1 MDILPDS
8 GGVVEASVDVADE
21 TDEGEEDTAA
31 DCTVDMGMESI
42 LCRCMASW
50 MVELWWAWC
59 SRWSEEEARVTG
71 TTEAAL
77 KRGTG

>member
-21 TDEGEEDTAA
+21 TDEGEDDTAA

-50 MVELWWAWC
+50 MVEL
-59 SRWSEEEARVTG
+59 
-71 TTEAAL
+71 
-77 KRGTG
+77 